1 MEWKTRV
8 TELLDCK
15 YPIVQGAI
23 AGLGNWQL
31 AAAVAEAGAHGM
43 ITASV
48 SRTPEKLREDIKRCR
63 DATDKSIGVNLSFG
77 ICPRIEEMLEVCIEA
92 KIPVETSIYKPD
104 SLVPR
109 IKESG
114 LTWMHKTAR
123 VKDALYAESLGADA
137 VIVVG
142 PEGTGFKNPEQLPTM
157 TTTIWGTRQIK
168 IPFIA
173 GGGLGDGRGLLGALG
188 MGADGIMM
196 GTAFLATKECSANDR
211 MKQAIVHAS
220 PDNPQL
226 RHRVL
231 ASADPKAYA
240 EVMAMRGKIPMDK
253 WLNMLERVNLKDE
266 NWREAAGYNAP
277 PTGSE
282 IADQSTALDAGLRMV
297 SLAVAV
303 IDHVPTVKE
312 LIDNIVREAEEILNR
327 WEFLKTR

>member
-23 AGLGNWQL
+23 AGLGTWQL

-109 IKESG
+109 IKAGG

-142 PEGTGFKNPEQLPTM
+142 LEGTGFKNPEQLPTM

-196 GTAFLATKECSANDR
+196 GTAFLATKECPTSDKQ
-211 MKQAIVHAS
+211 KQAIVRAS

-231 ASADPKAYA
+231 ASAEPKAYA

-266 NWREAAGYNAP
+266 NWREAAGYNT
-277 PTGSE
+277 PTGNE
-282 IADQSTALDAGLRMV
+282 IMNQSTALDAGLRMV

-312 LIDNIVREAEEILNR
+312 LIDNIVREAEEILDR

>member
-92 KIPVETSIYKPD
+92 QIPVETSIYKPD

-109 IKESG
+109 IKEGG
-114 LTWMHKTAR
+114 LKWMHKTAR

-142 PEGTGFKNPEQLPTM
+142 LEGTGFKNPEQLPTM

-196 GTAFLATKECSANDR
+196 GTAFLATKECPTNDR
-211 MKQAIVHAS
+211 MKQAIVRAS

-240 EVMAMRGKIPMDK
+240 EVMAMRNKIPMDK

-266 NWREAAGYNAP
+266 NWRDAAGYNT

-282 IADQSTALDAGLRMV
+282 IMDQSTALDAGLRMV
-297 SLAVAV
+297 SFAVAV
-303 IDHVPTVKE
+303 IDHIPTVKE
-312 LIDNIVREAEEILNR
+312 LIDNIIREAEEILNR

>member
-142 PEGTGFKNPEQLPTM
+142 LEGTGFKNPEQLPTM